1 MTKTELVQQEMFAA
15 MKNKDTE
22 RKAALSMLLSA
33 LKAKAKDKQS
43 PLTEDEENEVIR
55 KEIKQTI
62 ETWESAPETRE
73 DIIEDC
79 KLRVAVMSEFASKS
93 MPETEIRSAILKVIR
108 ELKLEKP
115 APKDKGA
122 VMKSLMPLVKGKADG
137 SLVNKL
143 VSEILS
149 GSN

>member
-22 RKAALSMLLSA
+22 RKA
-33 LKAKAKDKQS
+33 AKDKQS